1 MSNQSRRTF
10 LKSTAA
16 ASILASLPLKAR
28 ANPLG
33 LPIGCQTWPVRQ
45 SIAKDFPGT
54 IKTLAFNI
62 KARLVP
68 TDESTNDKAP
78 DLRVLVGNVEI
89 GAAWRRTSKENTEY
103 HSVKLDD
110 PSFPA
115 PIYANLFKGETDY
128 TLVWSR

>member
-1 MSNQSRRTF
+1 MMV
-10 LKSTAA
+10 A
-16 ASILASLPLKAR
+16 
-28 ANPLG
+28 
-33 LPIGCQTWPVRQ
+33 PVE
-45 SIAKDFPGT
+45 PGT
-54 IKTLAFNI
+54 YEVRYYSRDKGGLLATAPFTVTHAVVEI
-62 KARLVP
+62 DAPRLIQRA
-68 TDESTNDKAP
+68 S

-89 GAAWRRTSKENTEY
+89 GAAWHRTSKENTEY

>member
-1 MSNQSRRTF
+1 MVAGLKQQMEIIMAQIGTF
-10 LKSTAA
+10 TRSEDGVFA
-16 ASILASLPLKAR
+16 
-28 ANPLG
+28 
-33 LPIGCQTWPVRQ
+33 
-45 SIAKDFPGT
+45 GT
-54 IKTLAFNI
+54 IKTLSLNV

-68 TDESTNDKAP
+68 ADASTNDKAP

-89 GAAWRRTSKENTEY
+89 GAAWHRTSKENTEY

>member
-1 MSNQSRRTF
+1 MAQIGTF
-10 LKSTAA
+10 T
-16 ASILASLPLKAR
+16 R
-28 ANPLG
+28 AEDG
-33 LPIGCQTWPVRQ
+33 SYT
-45 SIAKDFPGT
+45 GT
-54 IKTLAFNI
+54 IKTLSLNI

-68 TDESTNDKAP
+68 ADASSNDKAP

-115 PIYANLFKGETDY
+115 PIYANLVAVDEGY
-128 TLVWSR
+128 ALVWSR

>member
-1 MSNQSRRTF
+1 MAQIGTF
-10 LKSTAA
+10 TRGEDGVFA
-16 ASILASLPLKAR
+16 
-28 ANPLG
+28 
-33 LPIGCQTWPVRQ
+33 
-45 SIAKDFPGT
+45 GT
-54 IKTLAFNI
+54 IKTLSLNI

-68 TDESTNDKAP
+68 ADASSNDKAP

-115 PIYANLFKGETDY
+115 PIYANLVAVDEGY
-128 TLVWSR
+128 ALVWSR